1 MKKVLPVIIFTL
13 IILWMGCK
21 KDDENNDPQAQFTW
35 ELTQTPGEVIFTNQS
50 SNAVTYEWNF
60 GDGKM
65 STQKDPVHVYDQN
78 GTYSVNLKA
87 IGNQNTAAVTDTLL
101 VDNIP

>member
-1 MKKVLPVIIFTL
+1 MKKVLPVIVFTL
-13 IILWMGCK
+13 IIVWMGCK
-21 KDDENNDPQAQFTW
+21 KDDDNNDPQAQFTW
-35 ELTQTPGEVIFTNQS
+35 ELTQTPGEVNFTNQN

-65 STQKDPVHVYDQN
+65 STQKDPIHVYGQN
-78 GTYSVNLKA
+78 GTYIGTLKA
-87 IGNQNTAAVTDTLL
+87 IENQGTTSVSDTLL